1 MHCRSYPRDMTPNEK
16 ADGTA
21 AAPPARRGSYA
32 QLALSC
38 LAAAA
43 AQLLLKRGASEGA
56 EASWLG
62 LSSLHSGWVWLGI
75 VALIASLVWW
85 LSALRNIPLSVASN
99 LSGVVHVLVP
109 LGCWL
114 MLGETISPK
123 RWIGILL
130 VVAGVLVSAKPAS
143 AVEQNVEEKF

>member
-1 MHCRSYPRDMTPNEK
+1 MTPTGK
-16 ADGTA
+16 ADDTA
-21 AAPPARRGSYA
+21 TAKPPARRGGYGI
-32 QLALSC
+32 LALSC

-43 AQLLLKRGASEGA
+43 AQLLLKRGAVDGA
-56 EASWLG
+56 EASLLG
-62 LSSLHSGWVWLGI
+62 LSSLQSGWVWLGI

-85 LSALRNIPLSVASN
+85 LSALREIPLSVASN

-114 MLGETISPK
+114 LLGETISAK
-123 RWIGILL
+123 RWMGISL

-143 AVEQNVEEKF
+143 AVEENVEEKI

>member
-1 MHCRSYPRDMTPNEK
+1 MTSDEK
-16 ADGTA
+16 SDGTVR
-21 AAPPARRGSYA
+21 PPTRRSSYGI
-32 QLALSC
+32 LALSC

-43 AQLLLKRGASEGA
+43 AQLLLKRGASEEA

-75 VALIASLVWW
+75 VALVASLFWW

-114 MLGETISPK
+114 LLGETISAK
-123 RWIGILL
+123 RWVGISL

-143 AVEQNVEEKF
+143 AVEENVEEKL